1 MSKNEKTTH
10 GSNGT
15 TRTYRVA
22 GHLFSVNIPSE
33 ILTANDHLMA
43 AYHPFEAE
51 GDCEQALFS
60 LSVRTAEEVHNPEDF
75 TEETRQTED
84 GQTIVSGNLAD
95 GSKGIAYLWGEEK
108 AFAQCSPDY
117 TTATLLATSKRLQH
131 AIDNTLMLLF
141 AFATAPLSTL
151 LFHSSTVVWQGKGYM
166 FLGVSGTGK
175 STHSRLW
182 LKNISETHLL
192 NDDNPVVR
200 IGSAGTP
207 IVYGSPW
214 SGKTPC
220 YKNEQ
225 YPVGAIVKLHQAPEN
240 QVREANI
247 LEGYVAITES
257 VSGKRWE
264 KRIAD
269 GLHATT
275 EAVLKGSKVFL
286 LGCLPDDEAAKV
298 CWQAVAD
305 KGEGGEG

>member
-10 GSNGT
+10 GNNGT
-15 TRTYRVA
+15 TRAYRVA
-22 GHLFSVNIPSE
+22 GHLFSVNIPAE
-33 ILTANDHLMA
+33 ILALNDHLMA
-43 AYHPFEAE
+43 AYSPFETE
-51 GDCEQALFS
+51 ERDVSPLFC
-60 LSVRTAEEVHNPEDF
+60 LSVETTEEVRFPEDF

-84 GQTIVSGNLAD
+84 GQTIASGNLAN
-95 GSKGIAYLWGEEK
+95 GSKGIAYLWGEER
-108 AFAQCSPDY
+108 AFAQCSQDY
-117 TTATLLATSKRLQH
+117 TTATLLATGKRLQH

-141 AFATAPLSTL
+141 AFATAPHSTL

-182 LKNISETHLL
+182 LKNISGTHLL

-200 IGSAGTP
+200 IAPDGHP
-207 IVYGSPW
+207 VVYGSPW

-225 YPVGAIVKLHQAPEN
+225 HPVGAIVMLHQAPEN
-240 QVREANI
+240 QIHKASI

-264 KRIAD
+264 KQIAD

-286 LGCLPDDEAAKV
+286 LGCLPDDDAAKV
-298 CWQAVAD
+298 CWLAVTAQR
-305 KGEGGEG
+305 EGGEG